1 MKKFIFIIGF
11 LLVLGGIFTFTSH
24 PFANDSTSPS
34 DIEIHRVLEEIHGK
48 TQNYN
53 IIRYS
58 FNYDGIDLAIIGSQ
72 EYYDSVKNEV
82 EEIVKNTIKSTAFEK
97 YPIVIEKS
105 NVDKKILEEF
115 EENADL
121 VREVHT
127 ITTNYLS
134 ESYPNQFK
142 TVIVGGTA
150 PSEFAF
156 EISTGLG
163 ETQEAIDISE
173 EMENEIY
180 KLIETKLSSNKLI
193 KEAQQSDSIRV
204 YIFNKNGEKIN

>member
-1 MKKFIFIIGF
+1 VKKFIFIIGF

-24 PFANDSTSPS
+24 PFANDSTPPS

>member
-1 MKKFIFIIGF
+1 VKKFIFIIGF
-11 LLVLGGIFTFTSH
+11 ILVLGGIFTFTSH
-24 PFANDSTSPS
+24 PFAKDSTPPS

-58 FNYDGIDLAIIGSQ
+58 FNYDRIDLAIMGSQ

-121 VREVHT
+121 VREIHT

-193 KEAQQSDSIRV
+193 KEVQQSDSIRV